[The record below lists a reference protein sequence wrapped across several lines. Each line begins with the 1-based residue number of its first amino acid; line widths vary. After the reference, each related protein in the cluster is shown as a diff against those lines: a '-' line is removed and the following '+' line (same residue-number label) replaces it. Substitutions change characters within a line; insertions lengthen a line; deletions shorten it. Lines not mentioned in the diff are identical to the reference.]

1 MLSSNILA
9 VKQYRRRGWQRHV
22 AAHRLRLS
30 SRLLECRRIERQER
44 EVGLG
49 EVEENLGVRLLAGRR
64 VTGRC
69 LRRAGTVQ
77 LLQKKIAPH
86 VAM

>member
-1 MLSSNILA
+1 M
-9 VKQYRRRGWQRHV
+9 
-22 AAHRLRLS
+22 
-30 SRLLECRRIERQER
+30 
-44 EVGLG
+44 G

-69 LRRAGTVQ
+69 LRRAAAVQ
-77 LLQKKIAPH
+77 LLQDKIAPR